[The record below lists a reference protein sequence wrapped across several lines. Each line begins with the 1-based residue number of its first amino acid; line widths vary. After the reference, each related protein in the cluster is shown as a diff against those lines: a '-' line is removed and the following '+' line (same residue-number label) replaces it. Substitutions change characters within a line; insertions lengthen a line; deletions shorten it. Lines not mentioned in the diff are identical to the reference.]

1 MVVILIVFDCTV
13 VVIRILSFDE
23 DDVVVSID
31 SGEGG
36 LGIAV
41 IALVVVFNEIFEEED
56 VSGEGFDV
64 FPVVVKVGVS
74 LVEFEELVYETDVE
88 IDAEFDKAELNA
100 AVTND

>member
-1 MVVILIVFDCTV
+1 MIVFDCTV

-41 IALVVVFNEIFEEED
+41 VVVFNEIFKEED

-88 IDAEFDKAELNA
+88 IDAEFDKAELDA

>member
-1 MVVILIVFDCTV
+1 M
-13 VVIRILSFDE
+13 IRILSFDE

-41 IALVVVFNEIFEEED
+41 VVVFNEIFEEED

-64 FPVVVKVGVS
+64 FPVVVKFGVS

-88 IDAEFDKAELNA
+88 IDAEFDKAELDA

>member
-41 IALVVVFNEIFEEED
+41 VVVFNEIFEEED

-88 IDAEFDKAELNA
+88 IDAEFDKAELDA